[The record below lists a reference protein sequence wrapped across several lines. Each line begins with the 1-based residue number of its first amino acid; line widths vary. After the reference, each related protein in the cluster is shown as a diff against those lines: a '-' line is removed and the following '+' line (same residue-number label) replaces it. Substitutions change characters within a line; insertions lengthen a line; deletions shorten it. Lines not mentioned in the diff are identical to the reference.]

1 MLKLELPRVD
11 SFHVTPRRHI
21 RFVISFVQLGFKK
34 DSLIMTLCTNV
45 PTKCDYSLCS
55 NEGDHWQ
62 LAHTWTGMHSYKAA
76 FLSDTEEAEDLE
88 QAEPSPGDT
97 PVQPTE
103 SDPSVDNIPDEPSA
117 SEPSSATTVLN
128 RANPFAAALLLISIV
143 ADW

>member
-1 MLKLELPRVD
+1 
-11 SFHVTPRRHI
+11 
-21 RFVISFVQLGFKK
+21 
-34 DSLIMTLCTNV
+34 MTLCTNV
-45 PTKCDYSLCS
+45 PTKCDYSLC
-55 NEGDHWQ
+55 NEGDHWHMDGD
-62 LAHTWTGMHSYKAA
+62 AYKAA